1 MDQLPN
7 EETRTTLRRRRR
19 KKKSGFALPF
29 PVRMPEFVSHIGED
43 VRWYY
48 DVRLWSPVILLL
60 LILALLVPGRT
71 PAAKEP
77 VATEPEI
84 LETIPETT
92 AYVEPTSP
100 EAMALAKLADSVGAG
115 RSDNCKI
122 IIMWIAVNRSEAGG
136 VDGYGQSLI
145 EEIARPNQ
153 WQGYDEN
160 ITPSDHTI
168 DLAKRVLDT
177 QKSGELR
184 PLDSDMLY
192 LVLNDNGSISVRN
205 YYIAT
210 ATTKTREKVVQ

>member
-1 MDQLPN
+1 MEPLRN
-7 EETRTTLRRRRR
+7 EENQTVVPRRRRR
-19 KKKSGFALPF
+19 KKRTAFSLPI
-29 PVRMPEFVSHIGED
+29 PMPEFLRHIGED

-60 LILALLVPGRT
+60 LILALLMPGRT
-71 PAAKEP
+71 SRVEVPEQ
-77 VATEPEI
+77 TEPII

-92 AYVEPTSP
+92 AYVEPVRP

-136 VDGYGQSLI
+136 VDGYGLSIL

-160 ITPSDHTI
+160 ITPSDHTV
-168 DLAKRVLDT
+168 DLAKRVLEI
-177 QKSGELR
+177 QRNGELR

-205 YYIAT
+205 YYVAT
-210 ATTKTREKVVQ
+210 AATKGREKVVQ